1 LSSDMPIGT
10 MQARVPGGGGTT
22 VPLLPL
28 TLLFLAF
35 GAEVGWL
42 IRC

>member
-1 LSSDMPIGT
+1 MPIGT

-22 VPLLPL
+22 VPLLTL
-28 TLLFLAF
+28 TLLIIAF

-42 IRC
+42 CRG